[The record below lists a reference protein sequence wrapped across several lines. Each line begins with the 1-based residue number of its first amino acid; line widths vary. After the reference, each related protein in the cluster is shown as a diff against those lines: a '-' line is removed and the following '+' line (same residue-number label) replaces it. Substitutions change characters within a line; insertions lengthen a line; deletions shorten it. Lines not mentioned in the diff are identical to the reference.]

1 MGVRHTGAARM
12 VVMRHFVAFAAALAL
27 AAMLSACATP
37 QTPAARDSAARD
49 SAARNRDIGDAQRF
63 EIWMQPRLDAVQV
76 MLDASRDGLD
86 FVALVLRARQPGA
99 GVAPPPLD
107 AAAAAVGRAAESARR
122 LTDGLAPW
130 EGGDAEQRGLAAD
143 AQAHVARMQD
153 SLAVFAASLPRL
165 AEVGSALGPLGHA
178 ENAAIAAPL
187 SRLLDLQ
194 VRADM
199 VFADLVVGLLT
210 PDSDALPERELQ
222 SARWRGNAILLHAL
236 AGLGGAA
243 PAGRAFAVAAAERQ
257 RDLDVAMRKV
267 DALRAAAAGLP
278 QAQAG
283 PIARIIRS
291 YELGLEAEE
300 DFLAAVGGF
309 AAAIEA
315 IDRGAT
321 QPDGRIAL
329 AFENAR
335 LLMDRLVHRMRANL
349 TRLRMLTE
357 IGAGRRA

>member
-1 MGVRHTGAARM
+1 MGFRRAAAARM
-12 VVMRHFVAFAAALAL
+12 AAMRPFVAFAAALGL
-27 AAMLSACATP
+27 AAMLTGCAMP
-37 QTPAARDSAARD
+37 QPPGARDAAARG
-49 SAARNRDIGDAQRF
+49 RNLDDAQRF

-86 FVALVLRARQPGA
+86 FVALILRARQPGA
-99 GVAPPPLD
+99 GVAPPPPD
-107 AAAAAVGRAAESARR
+107 AAADAVGRAAEGARR
-122 LTDGLAPW
+122 LTAGLPPW

-153 SLAVFAASLPRL
+153 SLAAFAASLPRL
-165 AEVGSALGPLGHA
+165 AEVGGALGPLGHA
-178 ENAAIAAPL
+178 DNAAIAAPL
-187 SRLLDLQ
+187 AQLLDLQ

-222 SARWRGNAILLHAL
+222 SARWRGNAILLRTL
-236 AGLGGAA
+236 AGLAGAA
-243 PAGRAFAVAAAERQ
+243 PAGRELAAAANARQ
-257 RDLDVAMRKV
+257 RDLDSAMRKV
-267 DALRAAAAGLP
+267 AALRAAAAGLP
-278 QAQAG
+278 QAQAD

-291 YELGLEAEE
+291 YESGLEAEE
-300 DFLAAVGGF
+300 DFLDAVGGF

-315 IDRGAT
+315 VDRGPA
-321 QPDGRIAL
+321 QPDIRIAL

-335 LLMDRLVHRMRANL
+335 LLMDRLVQRMRANL
-349 TRLRMLTE
+349 ARLRMLTE